1 LTFYNIYKDIKINYL
16 MNILQK
22 YQSVN
27 ENHETLITI
36 IIYDKKIPE
45 IITYF
50 ENELSKAQKITNPF
64 KKNKINNRLYN
75 FINVISSEMD
85 LEKNISSIF
94 LLSESMIEY
103 KLTTS
108 EIKTAK
114 EYNLP
119 KIFVKTDTFFCI
131 DYILDF
137 FYNFN
142 FIYNIKLSNDISIG
156 KSNKNKEK
164 ILDSSKTVSES
175 KILEYIEIIR
185 KNNEYKELII
195 IYGKS
200 PILTKLNPIPK
211 KCIIIHD
218 KILTKEEIYQ
228 EFEKEMYVKNNEILA
243 KRLNDLNNSNTN
255 LDLYIFGKLKIEIKE
270 AIESYIVKELF
281 IEEHKYEKLKLCIE
295 PECFNFTV
303 YFIKSLEN
311 GDSADNFIKNYN
323 GLMGLKYY

>member
-1 LTFYNIYKDIKINYL
+1 
-16 MNILQK
+16 
-22 YQSVN
+22 
-27 ENHETLITI
+27 
-36 IIYDKKIPE
+36 
-45 IITYF
+45 
-50 ENELSKAQKITNPF
+50 
-64 KKNKINNRLYN
+64 
-75 FINVISSEMD
+75 
-85 LEKNISSIF
+85 
-94 LLSESMIEY
+94 
-103 KLTTS
+103 
-108 EIKTAK
+108 
-114 EYNLP
+114 
-119 KIFVKTDTFFCI
+119 
-131 DYILDF
+131 
-137 FYNFN
+137 
-142 FIYNIKLSNDISIG
+142 LSNDISIG

-218 KILTKEEIYQ
+218 KFLTKEEIYQ
-228 EFEKEMYVKNNEILA
+228 EFEKEMYAKNNEILA